1 MCHEQ
6 KVIAG
11 ERASLCAHRCY
22 RRKGWPSSTN
32 AAWQP
37 GVKMVDLLEGPPD
50 VIVMLQARSRLELA
64 ELTNQALVSVESMT
78 EDLKVLPVQN
88 R

>member
-1 MCHEQ
+1 MLR
-6 KVIAG
+6 G
-11 ERASLCAHRCY
+11 
-22 RRKGWPSSTN
+22 
-32 AAWQP
+32 QP
-37 GVKMVDLLEGPPD
+37 GVKMVDVLEGPPD

-64 ELTNQALVSVESMT
+64 ELTSQALVSVESMT